1 MRHVDLRREVVR
13 TAQRMN
19 ELGINRGKS
28 GNVSARAGDAFL
40 LTPSAVPYEE
50 MTPPDV
56 IEMRF
61 DGTWEAVS
69 ESGRR
74 PSTEWRIHRDV
85 LAKRPEVGAVVHC
98 HPTFATALACLDREI
113 PAFHY
118 MVAVAGGDSIRCAP
132 YATFGTQSLSDAA
145 LAALEGRRACLLS
158 HHGILA
164 LGDRLQAALDLAVEV
179 GGPAP
184 PYGHAIQA
192 GEPRLLNAAEMAEV
206 LAKFA
211 DYGR

>member
-40 LTPSAVPYEE
+40 VTPSAVAYEE

-61 DGTWEAVS
+61 DGTWEAAA
-69 ESGRR
+69 ESGRK

-132 YATFGTQSLSDAA
+132 YATFSTQALSDAA

-164 LGDRLQAALDLAVEV
+164 RGETSRAALDLAVEV
-179 GGPAP
+179 EGLAST
-184 PYGHAIQA
+184 YWHAIQA
-192 GEPRLLNAAEMAEV
+192 GEPRLLTADEMAEV